1 MVLLYPSR
9 HQLSNKYVSVYHL
22 KTFTSL
28 PHDKNSHYLKD
39 VNVVI
44 LDSCIGSY
52 PQDKD
57 NNFSRYLMK
66 FTTKIFSWTVLLIA
80 SFSILLKSSFQT
92 KQPVIIEDIDRFLI
106 TNNIICK
113 GIHFNNCPP
122 KINHKWVLKKKKKIR
137 DTLKSSKKKKDELQK
152 FIRWDQQNTEN
163 KEKIRLFPSDHE
175 INKKDSSCLLLVY
188 LGVRELRSLNL
199 GDAEVRIRA
208 SLLIPYDKN
217 KITNG
222 YLY

>member
-1 MVLLYPSR
+1 
-9 HQLSNKYVSVYHL
+9 
-22 KTFTSL
+22 
-28 PHDKNSHYLKD
+28 
-39 VNVVI
+39 
-44 LDSCIGSY
+44 
-52 PQDKD
+52 
-57 NNFSRYLMK
+57 MK

-122 KINHKWVLKKKKKIR
+122 KINHSKDSISNGFSKKKKKIR

>member
-1 MVLLYPSR
+1 M
-9 HQLSNKYVSVYHL
+9 
-22 KTFTSL
+22 
-28 PHDKNSHYLKD
+28 
-39 VNVVI
+39 
-44 LDSCIGSY
+44 GS
-52 PQDKD
+52 Q
-57 NNFSRYLMK
+57 
-66 FTTKIFSWTVLLIA
+66 
-80 SFSILLKSSFQT
+80 
-92 KQPVIIEDIDRFLI
+92 
-106 TNNIICK
+106 
-113 GIHFNNCPP
+113 
-122 KINHKWVLKKKKKIR
+122 KKKKKIR

-163 KEKIRLFPSDHE
+163 KEKIRLLPSDHE
-175 INKKDSSCLLLVY
+175 IKNKKKDASCLLLVY

>member
-1 MVLLYPSR
+1 M
-9 HQLSNKYVSVYHL
+9 
-22 KTFTSL
+22 
-28 PHDKNSHYLKD
+28 
-39 VNVVI
+39 
-44 LDSCIGSY
+44 GS
-52 PQDKD
+52 
-57 NNFSRYLMK
+57 
-66 FTTKIFSWTVLLIA
+66 
-80 SFSILLKSSFQT
+80 
-92 KQPVIIEDIDRFLI
+92 
-106 TNNIICK
+106 
-113 GIHFNNCPP
+113 P
-122 KINHKWVLKKKKKIR
+122 KIKKIR
-137 DTLKSSKKKKDELQK
+137 DTLKSSEKKKKDELQK